1 MPISRHMPATV
12 MRTAAVWWYAT
23 APISRR
29 RCWPSAGAI
38 EVTAPRVNDWAEALD
53 GERPGRRNRMSARGD
68 WQAGGAVKNQ
78 PVPVDRLAG
87 EGQAGEPGQQRR
99 EGDLCLE
106 PGKRGAQAVMNPA
119 AER

>member
-1 MPISRHMPATV
+1 MLAQ
-12 MRTAAVWWYAT
+12 
-23 APISRR
+23 
-29 RCWPSAGAI
+29 
-38 EVTAPRVNDWAEALD
+38 ALE
-53 GERPGRRNRMSARGD
+53 GERPGRRNRMSACGD
-68 WQAGGAVKNQ
+68 WQPGGAVKNQ

>member
-1 MPISRHMPATV
+1 MLAQ
-12 MRTAAVWWYAT
+12 
-23 APISRR
+23 
-29 RCWPSAGAI
+29 
-38 EVTAPRVNDWAEALD
+38 ALD

-68 WQAGGAVKNQ
+68 WQTGGAVKNQ

-106 PGKRGAQAVMNPA
+106 PAWAVA
-119 AER
+119 SAEIRSPTG